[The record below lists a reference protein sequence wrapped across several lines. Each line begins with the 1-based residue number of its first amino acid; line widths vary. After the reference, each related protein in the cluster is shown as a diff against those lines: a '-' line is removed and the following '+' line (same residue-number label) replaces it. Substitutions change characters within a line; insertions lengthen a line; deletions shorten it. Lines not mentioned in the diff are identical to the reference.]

1 MWQYTVW
8 QHIHPLSVLTTSP
21 SPPLASQTFIS
32 TSNGVSVTVT
42 VGFLSSS
49 FGYGETS
56 MPMENMLSLMAAIM
70 SAQVIRER
78 GGRSGEWWWER
89 ANYLGWGGH
98 GGGML
103 GGGRGGE
110 GRESVYPPNLAP

>member
-8 QHIHPLSVLTTSP
+8 PHIHPLSVLTTSP

-70 SAQVIRER
+70 SAQVRER

-89 ANYLGWGGH
+89 ENYLG
-98 GGGML
+98 
-103 GGGRGGE
+103 
-110 GRESVYPPNLAP
+110 